1 MFVHKHKHKPAM
13 EAYMLVS
20 GTVEYMTKDR
30 PDTTRFHPGF
40 LKGKAGNIRSS
51 YGGLYWRFHVEI
63 GRRGHVPCLKELEH
77 ALNSPVSPP
86 HFKDASTWS
95 IPSQD
100 RDYLSRQ
107 FVGGAGVWCHGRL
120 HPECP
125 HFPKCVDCIL
135 PGLFLHPICT
145 AVRLMSNGDVKISGA
160 DPRALFA
167 WLSER
172 TSEPTSSNAT
182 GNATSIRVPSPR
194 VERLMLTPLDA
205 PPSPLYPADPPL
217 DANDRVTVDE
227 IDLDDTSIR
236 VPSPRV
242 ERLMLTPLDAPPS
255 PLYPADPP
263 LDANDRVAVD
273 EIDLDEF
280 DLDKVDL
287 DDIDLEDFN
296 FDDFDLN
303 NVVGTGSASSDVRS
317 ETPCLAQVSST
328 VPSDGV
334 PEGGPS
340 VCSRRRVCS
349 RKRKRPDPLCMYDL
363 ATSLC
368 ERYSW
373 HVRRGDCVTM
383 RELLNQC
390 DWPSSRIDSRTCL
403 YRVSKY
409 YGGIH
414 VVGRAKTLYIEGIM
428 RGMYTA
434 FDRSA
439 SKANVLRAI
448 ELATDHADMHVRVP
462 VAIAFAALTV
472 NQTQFSNLPD
482 SKRVNLRRKFARH
495 VGVFLYMTNAKI
507 KGLELGFHKHTN
519 RLA

>member
-1 MFVHKHKHKPAM
+1 MD
-13 EAYMLVS
+13 AYLLVS
-20 GTVEYMTKDR
+20 GKVEYMTKGR
-30 PDTTRFHPGF
+30 PDSMR
-40 LKGKAGNIRSS
+40 GKAGNIRSS
-51 YGGLYWRFHVEI
+51 CGGCYWHFHIEI
-63 GRRGHVPCLKELEH
+63 GRRGDVPCPKELEH
-77 ALNSPVSPP
+77 VLNSPVSPP

-95 IPSQD
+95 IQSQD
-100 RDYLSRQ
+100 IDYLSRRL
-107 FVGGAGVWCHGRL
+107 VGGAGVWCNGRL
-120 HPECP
+120 YPECP
-125 HFPKCVDCIL
+125 HFPKCADCIL

-145 AVRLMSNGDVKISGA
+145 AVRLMNNGDVEISGA

-172 TSEPTSSNAT
+172 TSAPTSSNAT
-182 GNATSIRVPSPR
+182 GNATSIRIPSPR
-194 VERLMLTPLDA
+194 VERLILTPLDDQ
-205 PPSPLYPADPPL
+205 PSPLDLADPPL
-217 DANDRVTVDE
+217 DANDQ
-227 IDLDDTSIR
+227 
-236 VPSPRV
+236 
-242 ERLMLTPLDAPPS
+242 
-255 PLYPADPP
+255 
-263 LDANDRVAVD
+263 VAVD
-273 EIDLDEF
+273 EF
-280 DLDKVDL
+280 YFDKVDL
-287 DDIDLEDFN
+287 DEIDLEEFN

-303 NVVGTGSASSDVRS
+303 HVVGTRVASSDVRS
-317 ETPCLAQVSST
+317 ETPCLTQVSSA

-340 VCSRRRVCS
+340 VCS

-383 RELLNQC
+383 KGLLNQC

-414 VVGRAKTLYIEGIM
+414 VVGRAKTLYIDGIM

-434 FDRSA
+434 FAMSV
-439 SKANVLRAI
+439 SKATVLRAI

-482 SKRVNLRRKFARH
+482 SKRVNLRKKFATH
-495 VGVFLYMTNAKI
+495 VGVFLYMTNARI
-507 KGLELGFHKHTN
+507 KGLEMGFHKHTN